1 MVHRMVHRLQDRDTL
16 LVGGVFGEAEMTD
29 SGYPRTLREW
39 KRGTAVEEAPL
50 PILLLCHFDVV
61 KKTRGTRRTA
71 SRRRRVR
78 AASPGQC
85 AVPGVC
91 TGTARNAPRTL
102 IAH

>member
-50 PILLLCHFDVV
+50 VFEGEASDVSVRGPAEKKLCAMPDL
-61 KKTRGTRRTA
+61 
-71 SRRRRVR
+71 S
-78 AASPGQC
+78 
-85 AVPGVC
+85 AVH
-91 TGTARNAPRTL
+91 A
-102 IAH
+102 